1 MKGHSRKIWKA
12 ESQNVESIW
21 FPSGFNFESSLYI
34 CKELLSPS
42 SNYAKA
48 ATLVSAELKNGNM
61 LHVHKA
67 YPLTDHYGS

>member
-1 MKGHSRKIWKA
+1 MWRP
-12 ESQNVESIW
+12 ESQNVESIR

-48 ATLVSAELKNGNM
+48 ATLVGAELKKCQYGCM
-61 LHVHKA
+61 PMPTRLLELLVE
-67 YPLTDHYGS
+67 LTRRV

>member
-48 ATLVSAELKNGNM
+48 ATLVSAELKNGRPKR
-61 LHVHKA
+61 HIH
-67 YPLTDHYGS
+67 

>member
-48 ATLVSAELKNGNM
+48 ATLVSAELKKWQYDYM
-61 LHVHKA
+61 STRHIH
-67 YPLTDHYGS
+67 